1 MQVRSRFGV
10 QMPHTRPRQPL
21 LGSKTVSIASEIIGT
36 HFRYPDYYL
45 VGREKI
51 REFAKAIQSED
62 PLHFSEDAAHAAGY
76 PDLVAP
82 LTFIA
87 IAGRQVQL
95 EIFRNFDV
103 GINIAR
109 VIHRD
114 QKIQF
119 HRPIVAGDKLF
130 FDSWLDSVIESHGT
144 VISELRSEVTDDK
157 GEPVMTTVVTM
168 IGEAGGEE
176 TNAQVAAIAAA
187 AMRR

>member
-1 MQVRSRFGV
+1 M
-10 QMPHTRPRQPL
+10 
-21 LGSKTVSIASEIIGT
+21 SIASEIIGT

-62 PLHFSEDAAHAAGY
+62 PLHFDEEAAKAAGY
-76 PDLVAP
+76 PDVVAP

-87 IAGRQVQL
+87 IPGRQVQL

-103 GINIAR
+103 GINLAR

-114 QKIQF
+114 QKILY
-119 HRPIVAGDKLF
+119 HRPIVAGDKLY
-130 FDSWLDSVIESHGT
+130 FDSYLDSVIESHGT
-144 VISELRSEVTDDK
+144 VISELRSEVTDEN
-157 GEPVMTTVVTM
+157 GQPVMTTVVTM
-168 IGEAGGEE
+168 IGEANGDEE

>member
-1 MQVRSRFGV
+1 M
-10 QMPHTRPRQPL
+10 
-21 LGSKTVSIASEIIGT
+21 SIASDIIGT
-36 HFRYPDYYL
+36 HYRYPDYYL

-51 REFAKAIQSED
+51 REYAKAIQSD
-62 PLHFSEDAAHAAGY
+62 NPLYFDEEAAKAAGY
-76 PDLVAP
+76 ADVVAP

-95 EIFRNFDV
+95 DIFLNFDV

-114 QKIQF
+114 QKILF

-130 FDSWLDSVIESHGT
+130 FDSWLDSVVESHGT
-144 VISELRSEVTDDK
+144 VISELRSEVTDENGK
-157 GEPVMTTVVTM
+157 PVMTTVVTM
-168 IGEAGGEE
+168 IGEAAGDEE

-187 AMRR
+187 ALGKQTAR